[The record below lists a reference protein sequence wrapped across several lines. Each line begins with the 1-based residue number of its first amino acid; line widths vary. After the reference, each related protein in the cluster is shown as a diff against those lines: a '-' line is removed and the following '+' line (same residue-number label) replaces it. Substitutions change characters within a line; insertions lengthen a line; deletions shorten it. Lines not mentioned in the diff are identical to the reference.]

1 VRLATHAG
9 QDSSDCLGLI
19 KPGGSGGTM
28 KDWSGKLRR
37 GWFSCGLAL
46 SLALAALPAAGQN
59 QPGQPGTQP
68 EESANENLQP
78 ATTQAPEPAY
88 RHVPATLTLKPGTV
102 ITARTSQFLSSDKNK
117 PGDSFSAVL
126 EQPVVVDGWVVA
138 RRGQTVLGRVAIAKK
153 AGRIKGTSQLGI
165 ELSELVLVDGQQLPI
180 RSQLLQ
186 DTGGTS
192 KGRDAAATATTT
204 AMGAAI
210 GGAANGGE
218 GAGIGAAIGA
228 GAGLAGVLL
237 TRGRA
242 TMIPPETSLTF
253 QLQYPVAISTANSG
267 PAFRQVVPE
276 DYDNRSL
283 QRRPGRYA
291 EGPYSLPPY
300 GPYFGPW
307 AYYYPAP
314 FFVGFYG
321 FGRRGYR
328 HW

>member
-1 VRLATHAG
+1 M
-9 QDSSDCLGLI
+9 QDWC
-19 KPGGSGGTM
+19 
-28 KDWSGKLRR
+28 GKSHRR
-37 GWFSCGLAL
+37 WFLCAIAL
-46 SLALAALPAAGQN
+46 SLTLAALPAAGQN
-59 QPGQPGTQP
+59 QPAQSGAQPGETP
-68 EESANENLQP
+68 NENAQP
-78 ATTQAPEPAY
+78 AEQTREPEY

-102 ITARTSQFLSSDKNK
+102 ITARISQLLSSNKNK

-138 RRGQTVLGRVAIAKK
+138 RRGQTVLGRVAIAQK
-153 AGRIKGTSQLGI
+153 AGRIKGTSKLGI

-186 DTGGTS
+186 DTGATA

-210 GGAANGGE
+210 GGAASGGE

-237 TRGRA
+237 TRGRP
-242 TMIPPETSLTF
+242 TLIPPETSLTF
-253 QLQYPVAISTANSG
+253 QLRNPVAISTANSG
-267 PAFRQVVPE
+267 PAFRPVVPG
-276 DYDNRSL
+276 DYDNRDL

-291 EGPYSLPPY
+291 EGPYPLPPRWH

-307 AYYYPAP
+307 AYYPAP
-314 FFVGFYG
+314 FFVGFYR
-321 FGRRGYR
+321 FGRHGYG

>member
-1 VRLATHAG
+1 M
-9 QDSSDCLGLI
+9 QNWC
-19 KPGGSGGTM
+19 
-28 KDWSGKLRR
+28 GKLHR
-37 GWFSCGLAL
+37 GWFSCALAL

-59 QPGQPGTQP
+59 QPGQPASQTGEPTNDN
-68 EESANENLQP
+68 AQP
-78 ATTQAPEPAY
+78 AAAQAPEPAY

-102 ITARTSQFLSSDKNK
+102 ITARVSQLLSSDKNK

-138 RRGQTVLGRVAIAKK
+138 RRGQTVLGRVAVAQK
-153 AGRIKGTSQLGI
+153 AGRIKGTSKLGI
-165 ELSELVLVDGQQLPI
+165 ELSELVLVDGQQLPVH
-180 RSQLLQ
+180 SQLLQ
-186 DTGGTS
+186 DAGGTT
-192 KGRDAAATATTT
+192 KGRDAAATAATT

-210 GGAANGGE
+210 GGAAGGGE

-228 GAGLAGVLL
+228 GTGLAGVLL
-237 TRGRA
+237 TRGRP
-242 TMIPPETSLTF
+242 TLIPPETSLTF
-253 QLQYPVAISTANSG
+253 QLRDPVAISTANSG
-267 PAFRQVVPE
+267 PSFRQVVPE

-291 EGPYSLPPY
+291 EGPYPLPPRWY
-300 GPYFGPW
+300 GRYFGPW
-307 AYYYPAP
+307 AYYHPAP

>member
-1 VRLATHAG
+1 M
-9 QDSSDCLGLI
+9 QDWC
-19 KPGGSGGTM
+19 
-28 KDWSGKLRR
+28 GKLHR
-37 GWFSCGLAL
+37 GWLLCALVL
-46 SLALAALPAAGQN
+46 SLAIAVTPAAGQN
-59 QPGQPGTQP
+59 QPAQPSPEPGQA
-68 EESANENLQP
+68 ANENAQP
-78 ATTQAPEPAY
+78 AEQAPEPAY

-102 ITARTSQFLSSDKNK
+102 ITARISQLLSSNKNK

-138 RRGQTVLGRVAIAKK
+138 RRGQTVLGRVAVAKK

-180 RSQLLQ
+180 HSKLLQ
-186 DTGGTS
+186 ESGETSRGT
-192 KGRDAAATATTT
+192 DAAAVGTSTAIGT
-204 AMGAAI
+204 AI
-210 GGAANGGE
+210 GGAAEGGE

-237 TRGRA
+237 TRGRP
-242 TMIPPETSLTF
+242 TIIPPETSLTF
-253 QLQYPVAISTANSG
+253 QLRNPVAISTANSG
-267 PAFRQVVPE
+267 PAFRPVVPG

-291 EGPYSLPPY
+291 EGPYPLPPRY
-300 GPYFGPW
+300 GPYFAPW
-307 AYYYPAP
+307 WGYYYPSP
-314 FFVGFYG
+314 FVVGFYG

>member
-1 VRLATHAG
+1 
-9 QDSSDCLGLI
+9 
-19 KPGGSGGTM
+19 M
-28 KDWSGKLRR
+28 NDWTGRLRR

-68 EESANENLQP
+68 EQSANENTQP
-78 ATTQAPEPAY
+78 AAQAPEPEY

-102 ITARTSQFLSSDKNK
+102 IAARISQLLSSDKNK

-138 RRGQTVLGRVAIAKK
+138 RRGQTVLGRVAIAQK
-153 AGRIKGTSQLGI
+153 AGRVKGTSKLGI

-186 DTGGTS
+186 DSGGTT

-242 TMIPPETSLTF
+242 TVIPPETSLTF
-253 QLQYPVAISTANSG
+253 QLRYPVAISTANSG
-267 PAFRQVVPE
+267 PAFRPVVPE

-291 EGPYSLPPY
+291 EGPYPLPPPY
-300 GPYFGPW
+300 GPYFAPW
-307 AYYYPAP
+307 WGYYYPAP
-314 FFVGFYG
+314 FVVGFYG